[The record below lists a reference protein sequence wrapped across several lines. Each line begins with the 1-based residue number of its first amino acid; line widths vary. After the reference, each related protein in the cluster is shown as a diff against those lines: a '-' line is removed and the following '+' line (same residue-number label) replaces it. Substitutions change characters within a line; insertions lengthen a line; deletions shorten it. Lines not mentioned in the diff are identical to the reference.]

1 MPRIPTY
8 RRVATIPGPE
18 GMAMPRATPAA
29 FGALEGKAMEIG
41 GRDISNVFGQ
51 LGKEKA
57 TKEAQIYANRVVSDM
72 RAHFAERAVI
82 LRRTTDGDI
91 APVLD
96 TEMKD

>member
-18 GMAMPRATPAA
+18 SMAMPRATAAA
-29 FGALEGKAMEIG
+29 FGGLEGRAMEIG
-41 GRDISNVFGQ
+41 GKEFSSTYGI

-57 TKEAQIYANRVVSDM
+57 TKAAQIYANKVVSDM